1 VFWTDERVGSLKKLW
16 SDGLSAS
23 QLADKLGDGDTPV
36 VDVINQSDRAEL
48 SLGANNGSLA
58 ALMPVDVEK
67 SKIDS
72 NPLPYALRYR
82 RSVREG
88 NPLAV
93 YLTIYTLD
101 RLVREL
107 LPYYGVDCP
116 IAVIVGNHGAEDQ
129 ILRGTLATIERRT
142 ATVPIERSMLVL
154 VG

>member
-23 QLADKLGDGDTPV
+23 QLADKLGDGDAPI
-36 VDVINQSDRAEL
+36 VDVINQTDQAEL
-48 SLGANNGSLA
+48 SLGAKNGFSA
-58 ALMPVDVEK
+58 ALMPADAEENK
-67 SKIDS
+67 TDS
-72 NPLPYALRYR
+72 NSLHYALRYR

-116 IAVIVGNHGAEDQ
+116 IAVVFGNHGSEDQ

-154 VG
+154 IG

>member
-1 VFWTDERVGSLKKLW
+1 MFWTDQRVGSLKKLW

-23 QLADKLGDGDTPV
+23 QLADEIGDDGTPI
-36 VDVINQSDRAEL
+36 DVIDEAHPAEL
-48 SLGANNGSLA
+48 LLETKNVSATT
-58 ALMPVDVEK
+58 LMPTDVEK
-67 SKIDS
+67 KEIDS

-82 RSVREG
+82 RSVRSG

-107 LPYYGVDCP
+107 LPHYGVDCP
-116 IAVIVGNHGAEDQ
+116 IAVVIDNNGLGNQ
-129 ILRGTLATIERRT
+129 ILRGTLATIEHRT

>member
-1 VFWTDERVGSLKKLW
+1 MFWTDQRVGSLKKLW

-23 QLADKLGDGDTPV
+23 ELADKLGDGDTPI
-36 VDVINQSDRAEL
+36 DVIDQVDRAKL
-48 SLGANNGSLA
+48 SLGAEHDSPT
-58 ALMPVDVEK
+58 ALTLGDIKENKVDL
-67 SKIDS
+67 
-72 NPLPYALRYR
+72 NPLHYALRSR

-107 LPYYGVDCP
+107 LPHYGVDCP
-116 IAVIVGNHGAEDQ
+116 IAVVIDNNGAGDQ

-142 ATVPIERSMLVL
+142 ATVPIKRSMLVL

>member
-1 VFWTDERVGSLKKLW
+1 MFWTDQRVGSLKKLW

-23 QLADKLGDGDTPV
+23 QLADKLGDGVNPI
-36 VDVINQSDRAEL
+36 DVIAEADRAEL
-48 SLGANNGSLA
+48 SLGAKNVYPF
-58 ALMPVDVEK
+58 ALTPTDSEK
-67 SKIDS
+67 NKSDS
-72 NPLPYALRYR
+72 NSLHYALRHR

-107 LPYYGVDCP
+107 LPHYGVDCP
-116 IAVIVGNHGAEDQ
+116 IAVVIDNNGYGDQ
-129 ILRGTLATIERRT
+129 VLRGTLATIERRT
-142 ATVPIERSMLVL
+142 ATFPIERSMLVL

>member
-1 VFWTDERVGSLKKLW
+1 MFWTDQRVGSLKKLW
-16 SDGLSAS
+16 SDGLSAT
-23 QLADKLGDGDTPV
+23 QLADQLGDRDTPI
-36 VDVINQSDRAEL
+36 DVIDEVDRTEL
-48 SLGANNGSLA
+48 SLEAKDGSPA
-58 ALMPVDVEK
+58 ALMPADVEK
-67 SKIDS
+67 KEIDS
-72 NPLPYALRYR
+72 NPLQYALRHR

-107 LPYYGVDCP
+107 LPHYGVDCP
-116 IAVIVGNHGAEDQ
+116 IAVVIDNNGSEDR